1 MVRILIRS
9 CSTRLSVVGSARH
22 GVLSVLTWG
31 TVGTHM
37 GYYGEPTLRSQAPAG
52 AEASALLNREMR
64 SLISFDKGGHW
75 EPIKARPP
83 ATATALAR
91 HWHRHRPALARH
103 WPDTGTGTTTG
114 TGPAL
119 ARHGTE
125 PAWYAIATCCGCAA
139 ASLACKVS
147 RACCRSQRC
156 HVACRH
162 TALAPR
168 VGLRVDFRAVLSGF
182 SPDSAAMA
190 SASSRAA
197 CLPAGGWR
205 HVVYSA
211 VATSSATRCNAIM
224 LQPLP
229 QPATVL

>member
-83 ATATALAR
+83 AAATALAR
-91 HWHRHRPALARH
+91 HWP
-103 WPDTGTGTTTG
+103 G
-114 TGPAL
+114 TGPA
-119 ARHGTE
+119 
-125 PAWYAIATCCGCAA
+125 WYAMATCCGCAA

-168 VGLRVDFRAVLSGF
+168 VGLRCRFSGRPVRALA
-182 SPDSAAMA
+182 PPALRWHLRPAE
-190 SASSRAA
+190 RPA
-197 CLPAGGWR
+197 CLRAGGVTLYIR
-205 HVVYSA
+205 LLQRRRQL
-211 VATSSATRCNAIM
+211 VAT
-224 LQPLP
+224 L
-229 QPATVL
+229 